1 MNLKVFNLL
10 SGINE
15 TRFLVQHESRECKY
29 GLNESVCNL
38 KQKNGTMMK
47 KCKIVKILNCKNGY
61 MWNPSTYDCE
71 CNKACKIDE
80 YLDIKNCSCE
90 KHVIGKLV
98 LEYEDKILSTT
109 ETLLN
114 NKKGACKK

>member
-38 KQKNGTMMK
+38 KQKNGTMMNLALRIRNK
-47 KCKIVKILNCKNGY
+47 MIGVLVKMAICEILTRMIVNV
-61 MWNPSTYDCE
+61 TR
-71 CNKACKIDE
+71 
-80 YLDIKNCSCE
+80 
-90 KHVIGKLV
+90 HVKLMN
-98 LEYEDKILSTT
+98 I
-109 ETLLN
+109 
-114 NKKGACKK
+114 